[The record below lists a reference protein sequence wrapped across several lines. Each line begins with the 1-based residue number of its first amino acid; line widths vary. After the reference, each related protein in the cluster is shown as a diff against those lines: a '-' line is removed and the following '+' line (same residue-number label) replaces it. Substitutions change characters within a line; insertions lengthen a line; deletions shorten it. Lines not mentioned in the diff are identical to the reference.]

1 MADETTGLTQSSASI
16 DKNGIK
22 SLCYDIQT
30 FMQNIK
36 KSIDNVSDFT
46 DGYYAYYSDDT
57 KNTFVEKKK
66 NFMFS
71 KDAILYNVS
80 SYIDEYN
87 AVVSKFEN
95 HDISTD
101 LKTVL
106 DEKN

>member
-1 MADETTGLTQSSASI
+1 MAEKSTELIQGNANINPILI
-16 DKNGIK
+16 KN
-22 SLCYDIQT
+22 LCYDIQT
-30 FMQNIK
+30 YMQNIK

-71 KDAILYNVS
+71 KDTIISNIS

-87 AVVSKFEN
+87 AVIDKFES
-95 HDISTD
+95 HDISFTPN
-101 LKTVL
+101 KVF
-106 DEKN
+106 DENI